1 MRVRTPHGDV
11 ELAGDMIL
19 GQGAEQ
25 TLEITSPGM
34 VGSEML
40 NGNFMWD
47 IKNRAV
53 FRTDWA
59 FDINQKKGNLMGVLD
74 VKCFDNDHA
83 SFHVVFTKD
92 LAGSSYNANNVQF
105 IYSNSFE
112 QLLGLKKKSPTELLL
127 KNNKLDNPIESPDS
141 IDSGNSVELPESI
154 ESGDS
159 IGSSDS
165 APLTEAD
172 SIGSHLVTV
181 AICHGKNATN
191 LIVFGAIQMW
201 DNELFKMSLLFS
213 FIKIVIMI
221 KKLAGNKK
229 GKEYKPKT
237 FLIFKKN
244 RTIPSIEALCERFST
259 ITMVQVLNPFV
270 SISGQWFMIKISLV
284 FKAFIQERPLSLMCS
299 SFFAV
304 PGTKTFV
311 QLVVAFSGLTISV
324 CLSRVMLYPFEFTV
338 TRVITHTIA
347 LFSPNENENENEGL
361 NTKIQANLQGQG

>member
-1 MRVRTPHGDV
+1 MNILAFLPKFTVSHSNSKLLPAVYWHAGEFSRRVFHPGAVGQVRPEQIAPAGPIHVKLTAVGPVTNSGALRVRTPHGEV

-19 GQGAEQ
+19 EQGAVQ

-47 IKNRAV
+47 IKKIAV

-112 QLLGLKKKSPTELLL
+112 QLLGLKKKSPTELLV

-141 IDSGNSVELPESI
+141 VDSGNSVGSSDFIESGDSTELPEST

-213 FIKIVIMI
+213 FIKIVIML

-229 GKEYKPKT
+229 GKHP
-237 FLIFKKN
+237 
-244 RTIPSIEALCERFST
+244 
-259 ITMVQVLNPFV
+259 
-270 SISGQWFMIKISLV
+270 
-284 FKAFIQERPLSLMCS
+284 
-299 SFFAV
+299 
-304 PGTKTFV
+304 
-311 QLVVAFSGLTISV
+311 
-324 CLSRVMLYPFEFTV
+324 
-338 TRVITHTIA
+338 
-347 LFSPNENENENEGL
+347 
-361 NTKIQANLQGQG
+361 